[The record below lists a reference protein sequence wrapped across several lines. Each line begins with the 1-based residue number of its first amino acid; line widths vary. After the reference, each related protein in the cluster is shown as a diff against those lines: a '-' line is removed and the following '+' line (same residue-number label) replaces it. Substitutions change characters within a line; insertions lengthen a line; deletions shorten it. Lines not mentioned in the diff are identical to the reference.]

1 MRTDFKFCTVVWYHK
16 IQIKFEFQCD
26 QIIDSKVVTVWRL
39 KICETWRGMKIQD
52 KQFLICYTG
61 DELLLNT
68 ISSKISFLLNPLSKV
83 GTCKVKNEI
92 ETKRNRKRNEIKQ
105 NAFRFDRF
113 RLISFPFVRFR
124 FVAFLFRFTLYRYPS
139 EKIEIPYYLIN
150 NFIGNLLQF
159 PLIFTT
165 R

>member
-1 MRTDFKFCTVVWYHK
+1 
-16 IQIKFEFQCD
+16 
-26 QIIDSKVVTVWRL
+26 
-39 KICETWRGMKIQD
+39 MKIQGQ
-52 KQFLICYTG
+52 QFLICYTG

-68 ISSKISFLLNPLSKV
+68 ISSKISFLLNPLSKE
-83 GTCKVKNEI
+83 GTCKVRNE
-92 ETKRNRKRNEIKQ
+92 TKLNKMKRNRSKRNEAKCSVVS
-105 NAFRFDRF
+105 FRFDRF
-113 RLISFPFVRFR
+113 RLISFR

-139 EKIEIPYYLIN
+139 EKSEIPYYLIN

>member
-1 MRTDFKFCTVVWYHK
+1 
-16 IQIKFEFQCD
+16 
-26 QIIDSKVVTVWRL
+26 
-39 KICETWRGMKIQD
+39 MKIQG

-68 ISSKISFLLNPLSKV
+68 ISSEISFLLNPLSKE

-113 RLISFPFVRFR
+113 RLISFR
-124 FVAFLFRFTLYRYPS
+124 
-139 EKIEIPYYLIN
+139 
-150 NFIGNLLQF
+150 
-159 PLIFTT
+159 
-165 R
+165 